1 MDNQEKINSAVKIAQ
16 SYILLYLKEY
26 LDSEELTNI
35 ENLFKNCPIVVE
47 ELNTSN
53 NEFGKNVQVGGLAE
67 DDKIVIGL
75 SEVDKV
81 NLNNEFELNKLLGII
96 IHEYAHKIRSLKNQY
111 GEMLEESF
119 ASIFAEVCINNARL
133 KLSDNQEI
141 KEPFEMLNSVDYQRY
156 ESQIRAILYVLKQNG
171 LDQKLVAEY
180 IAGNQEKFK
189 QSCIQIFGEDFDNY
203 FNSINRKDN
212 ENSEQIIIK
221 IIANYIKQRGL
232 NISNYWKKNNR
243 LTQDNLY
250 FKGSPTLV
258 RAIINAGV
266 ESFKLEEQEFYK
278 YYESSEKIASENDR
292 FINQEK
298 IDRIKQFIETN
309 FSLKGKSLEE
319 IYDTIIDLCSAYI
332 QRQSRDD
339 EESKIFITEINRIIP
354 DIESFKTKFISL
366 RVSGQDKSIFDNL
379 DLDNIT
385 YNDVMLNMNKL
396 LQIESMDNDE
406 LGGIKR

>member
-47 ELNTSN
+47 QLNTSN

-232 NISNYWKKNNR
+232 NISNYWEKNNR

>member
-26 LDSEELTNI
+26 LDSERLTNI

-47 ELNTSN
+47 QLNTSN

-75 SEVDKV
+75 SDVDKV
-81 NLNNEFELNKLLGII
+81 NLSNEFELNKLLGII

-141 KEPFEMLNSVDYQRY
+141 KEPFEMLNSVDYQKY
-156 ESQIRAILYVLKQNG
+156 EFQIRAILYVLKQNG
-171 LDQKLVAEY
+171 LDQKLIAEY
-180 IAGNQEKFK
+180 IADSQEKFK
-189 QSCIQIFGEDFDNY
+189 QTCIQIFGEDFDNY
-203 FNSINRKDN
+203 FNSINSKYN

-221 IIANYIKQRGL
+221 IITNYIKQRGL
-232 NISNYWKKNNR
+232 NISNYWGNNNR
-243 LTQDNLY
+243 LVQDNLY
-250 FKGSPTLV
+250 FKGSPTLA
-258 RAIINAGV
+258 RAIINVGV
-266 ESFKLEEQEFYK
+266 ENFKPEEQEFYK
-278 YYESSEKIASENDR
+278 YFESSVKIASENDR

-298 IDRIKQFIETN
+298 IDRIKQFIENN

-319 IYDTIIDLCSAYI
+319 IYDTIIDLCSTYI
-332 QRQSRDD
+332 QHQSRDD

-354 DIESFKTKFISL
+354 NIESFKTKFIIL

-379 DLDNIT
+379 NLDNIT
-385 YNDVMLNMNKL
+385 YNDVMINMDKL
-396 LQIESMDNDE
+396 LQIESMDNNE
-406 LGGIKR
+406 LGGIKK